1 MWERSPCTISASWT
15 RMLYEQI
22 TCSVW
27 IWYNT
32 HVFHAALCSA
42 SRPCSGVFRARTGGC
57 MASLEPASEMQELVE
72 RFAYSEDLR
81 TTLCV
86 YPSGTTRNSNY
97 CTVLY

>member
-1 MWERSPCTISASWT
+1 
-15 RMLYEQI
+15 
-22 TCSVW
+22 
-27 IWYNT
+27 
-32 HVFHAALCSA
+32 
-42 SRPCSGVFRARTGGC
+42 

-97 CTVLY
+97 CTVLVLRSRHLSYLLRLLLVALSVSKLSLFSIW